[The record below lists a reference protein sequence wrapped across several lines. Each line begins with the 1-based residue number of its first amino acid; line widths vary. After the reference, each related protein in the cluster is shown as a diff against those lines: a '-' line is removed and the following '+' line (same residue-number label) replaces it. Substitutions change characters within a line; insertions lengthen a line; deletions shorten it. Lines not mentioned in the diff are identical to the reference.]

1 MIVMTMAS
9 DLFVTLGDKKILNG
23 PYPRMSEGFLQRSNK
38 GFITAQKTSFEQ
50 CSGDGDI
57 RPAFSNT
64 GFDVSNAVSDLDVEI
79 K

>member
-23 PYPRMSEGFLQRSNK
+23 PYPWMSEGFLQRSNE
-38 GFITAQKTSFEQ
+38 GFIAAQKTSFEQ
-50 CSGDGDI
+50 RGGDGDI
-57 RPAFSNT
+57 RSAFSNT